1 MEHAFNTNVAVQFD
15 VNIAI
20 ILHQFAK
27 SHAFSPRTSNQSVWI
42 EIVSEY
48 LHDLFGFW
56 PSKKINSLVN
66 KLIKLELLERKPNTL
81 CWYALAT
88 NALAFYPSLQRKF

>member
-20 ILHQFAK
+20 ILHHFAK
-27 SHAFSPRTSNQSVWI
+27 SHAFSTRTVWL
-42 EIVSEY
+42 EITSEY
-48 LHDLFGFW
+48 LEDLFGFW
-56 PSKKINSLVN
+56 PPKKIKSLVN

-81 CWYALAT
+81 CWYALT
-88 NALAFYPSLQRKF
+88 SNAFAFYPSLQRKS